1 MLNFP
6 FKQLVKFRE
15 FVKRLCK
22 GNHNVKNENKEDSA
36 IVKKNYEDG
45 RLEQQLKWHSRKAA
59 ANKFRYRLCQIIIMI
74 ISAVIPLVNLL
85 TNLDIETRIVSSLL
99 GAVILVVTGI
109 SQLEKYH
116 ENWIIYRTTQELLK
130 KEKYFFENDVAE
142 YANLDEKA
150 KRKLLVER
158 VENLVSSETNKYF
171 TNHQF
176 QKTQAEVKNQKT
188 ANS

>member
-1 MLNFP
+1 M
-6 FKQLVKFRE
+6 
-15 FVKRLCK
+15 CI
-22 GNHNVKNENKEDSA
+22 GNSNVKNQNKEDSV

-45 RLEQQLKWHSRKAA
+45 RLEEQLKWHSRKAA
-59 ANKFRYRLCQIIIMI
+59 ANKFRFRLCQMIIMI
-74 ISAVIPLVNLL
+74 ISALIPLVNLL
-85 TNLDIETRIVSSLL
+85 YNLDLVTRVVSSSL

-150 KRKLLVER
+150 KGRNNIFYDPQPR
-158 VENLVSSETNKYF
+158 F
-171 TNHQF
+171 
-176 QKTQAEVKNQKT
+176 
-188 ANS
+188 

>member
-1 MLNFP
+1 M
-6 FKQLVKFRE
+6 
-15 FVKRLCK
+15 CI
-22 GNHNVKNENKEDSA
+22 GNSNVKNQNKEDSV

-45 RLEQQLKWHSRKAA
+45 RLEEQLKWHSRKAA
-59 ANKFRYRLCQIIIMI
+59 ANKFRFRLCQMIIMI
-74 ISAVIPLVNLL
+74 ISALIPLVNLL
-85 TNLDIETRIVSSLL
+85 YNLDLVTRVVSSSL

-150 KRKLLVER
+150 K
-158 VENLVSSETNKYF
+158 
-171 TNHQF
+171 
-176 QKTQAEVKNQKT
+176 
-188 ANS
+188 